1 MKKRLI
7 MVLAVMMIAVYG
19 CQNDN
24 EEQNSGASDETG
36 NVEALEDDAGNE
48 VDVPE
53 NPERIVAPYLE
64 DDILTLE
71 EKPVVQW
78 SVNDGGS
85 IQDYLQEE
93 GLEGLELIPHDLPFE
108 VVASHEPDLI
118 LLSSSDF
125 ADDESYSNYSSIAP
139 TFVVESG
146 SYDDWRERLG
156 RVSEIFGKEDMA
168 EEKIDE
174 YESLAEEVRTGL
186 PDETAMSVWK
196 SGESYF
202 ISNADKSSGEVL
214 YNDLGLGV
222 PPVVEE
228 VSEGNETPWIEISL
242 ESLAES
248 EVDHIFF
255 TGDEAGDAEEAFSED
270 VFQNIPAVENGNV
283 YEYTGADSWLY
294 SGYIANTQ
302 IIEDVEEE
310 FSE

>member
-1 MKKRLI
+1 MKKMLVMI
-7 MVLAVMMIAVYG
+7 VSVLMLTAYG

-24 EEQNSGASDETG
+24 EEENRSSSGEEDSG
-36 NVEALEDDAGNE
+36 VMLEDDAGNE
-48 VDVPE
+48 VEVPE
-53 NPERIVAPYLE
+53 NPERIIASYLE
-64 DDILTLE
+64 DDVLTLE
-71 EKPVVQW
+71 EQPIVQW
-78 SVNDGGS
+78 SVNDGAS
-85 IQDYLQEE
+85 IQDYLQGA
-93 GLEGLELIPHDLPFE
+93 GLEGLEMIPHDMPYE

-118 LLSSSDF
+118 LLSSQEF
-125 ADDESYSNYSSIAP
+125 ADSESYSNYSSIAP
-139 TFVVESG
+139 TFVIDSA
-146 SYDDWRERLG
+146 SYDDWRERLR
-156 RVSEIFGKEDMA
+156 RVSEVFGKEDAA

-174 YESLAEEVRTGL
+174 YESLTDEVEADL

-228 VSEGNETPWIEISL
+228 ISTDNETPWIEISL

-255 TGDEAGDAEEAFSED
+255 TGDGEGDAEEAFGED
-270 VFQNIPAVENGNV
+270 VFQSIPAVENGNV
-283 YEYTGADSWLY
+283 YEYTGEDSWLY

-302 IIEDVEEE
+302 IVEDVQEAL
-310 FSE
+310 SE

>member
-36 NVEALEDDAGNE
+36 SVEALEDDAGNE

>member
-36 NVEALEDDAGNE
+36 SVEALEDDAGNE

-156 RVSEIFGKEDMA
+156 RVSEIFGKEDMV

>member
-36 NVEALEDDAGNE
+36 SVEALEDDAGNE

-125 ADDESYSNYSSIAP
+125 ADDESYRNYSSIAP

-156 RVSEIFGKEDMA
+156 RVSEIFGKEDRA

>member
-1 MKKRLI
+1 
-7 MVLAVMMIAVYG
+7 
-19 CQNDN
+19 
-24 EEQNSGASDETG
+24 
-36 NVEALEDDAGNE
+36 
-48 VDVPE
+48 
-53 NPERIVAPYLE
+53 
-64 DDILTLE
+64 
-71 EKPVVQW
+71 
-78 SVNDGGS
+78 
-85 IQDYLQEE
+85 
-93 GLEGLELIPHDLPFE
+93 
-108 VVASHEPDLI
+108 
-118 LLSSSDF
+118 
-125 ADDESYSNYSSIAP
+125 
-139 TFVVESG
+139 
-146 SYDDWRERLG
+146 
-156 RVSEIFGKEDMA
+156 MA

>member
-36 NVEALEDDAGNE
+36 SVEALEDDAGNE

-85 IQDYLQEE
+85 IQDYLQKE

-146 SYDDWRERLG
+146 SYDDWRERLE

-255 TGDEAGDAEEAFSED
+255 TGDEEGDAEEAFSED

>member
-36 NVEALEDDAGNE
+36 SVEALEDDAGNE

-125 ADDESYSNYSSIAP
+125 ADDESYRNYSSIAP

-146 SYDDWRERLG
+146 SYDDWRERLE